1 MEDEKVALVRSL
13 IDIVNEIASI
23 SDFRCTV
30 KKQYCNLARRLKLLI
45 PMFEEIRD
53 IKEAVPEETLKAL
66 FSIKEALQSAKDLLR
81 FGSEGSKI
89 YLVRAFRESFCF
101 LIALLRGFFRLWV
114 IGVFLPAWLL
124 GKCWKDRKYTVI
136 LIASAATGPSCY

>member
-23 SDFRCTV
+23 SDFRYTV
-30 KKQYCNLARRLKLLI
+30 KRQYCNLSRRLKLLI

-53 IKEAVPEETLKAL
+53 IREAVPEETLKAL
-66 FSIKEALQSAKDLLR
+66 VSIKEALQSAKELLR

-89 YLVRAFRESFCF
+89 YLVRAFRESF
-101 LIALLRGFFRLWV
+101 
-114 IGVFLPAWLL
+114 VF
-124 GKCWKDRKYTVI
+124 
-136 LIASAATGPSCY
+136 